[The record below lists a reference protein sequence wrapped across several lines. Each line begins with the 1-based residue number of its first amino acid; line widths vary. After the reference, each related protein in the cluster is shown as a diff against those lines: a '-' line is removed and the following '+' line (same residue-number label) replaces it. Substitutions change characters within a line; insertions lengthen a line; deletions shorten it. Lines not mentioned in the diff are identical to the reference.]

1 MKLEKEQAKEKNTL
15 KEVSSQYEITNNYNI
30 HHKHDKTY
38 RKCLGSKR
46 NVAYIIN
53 KALKPKKQIKEEEL
67 EKYSNR
73 YITEQLLDKETDIV
87 YKLKQK
93 EIYFLIEH
101 QSKIDYSMPYRIEE
115 YKIEIMKSAIDL
127 RKVKTKNYKI
137 PVVIPIVIYTGK
149 EKWKVGLEL
158 NNIYDRRL
166 EHINMLQYNLI
177 DINNYTKEDLLE
189 SKNFMDKIFLIEK
202 TEDTKELTKI
212 MQKVVKQVKTEEDK
226 NNLKMLIKKALKPK
240 MQQEEIENLIN
251 EIEGGKRNMFAVE
264 EMVIKE
270 NIRLRE
276 EGIKEGRKRTIIQI
290 AKEMKKNNIAIEL
303 IEKITGLTR
312 KEIE

>member
-1 MKLEKEQAKEKNTL
+1 MTYK
-15 KEVSSQYEITNNYNI
+15 VNNKYNI

-38 RKCLGSKR
+38 RKMLESKT
-46 NVAYIIN
+46 NAAYIIN
-53 KALKPKKQIKEEEL
+53 KALKPAKEIKEKEL

-93 EIYFLIEH
+93 EIYFLLEH

-127 RKVKTKNYKI
+127 RKVKTKNYKM
-137 PVVIPIVIYTGK
+137 PLVIPIVIYTGK
-149 EKWKVGLEL
+149 AKWKVGLEL
-158 NNIYDRRL
+158 NNIYDKRL

-177 DINNYTKEDLLE
+177 DINNYTKEELLE
-189 SKNFMDKIFLIEK
+189 SKNFIDKIFLIEK
-202 TEDTKELTKI
+202 TEDTKELTETVGKI
-212 MQKVVKQVKTEEDK
+212 VKQMQSEEDK
-226 NNLKMLIKKALKPK
+226 RELTTLIRTIIKEKIGEEQAEKIIKEIKKEGKEMLAVIE
-240 MQQEEIENLIN
+240 MIREENRRI
-251 EIEGGKRNMFAVE
+251 
-264 EMVIKE
+264 
-270 NIRLRE
+270 RE
-276 EGIKEGRKRTIIQI
+276 EGREEGRERTISEI

-312 KEIE
+312 KEIG